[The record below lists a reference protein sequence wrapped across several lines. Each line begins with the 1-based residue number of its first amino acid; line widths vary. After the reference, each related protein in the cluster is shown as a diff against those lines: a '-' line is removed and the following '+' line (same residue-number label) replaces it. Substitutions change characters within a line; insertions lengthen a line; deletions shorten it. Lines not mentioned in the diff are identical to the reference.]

1 MVKQLES
8 VAAKQLKLLAHSDR
22 KIEKLEKQ
30 ISHYKCEVKY
40 NGHVIDSSWLILVM
54 RWNVAKCN
62 S

>member
-30 ISHYKCEVKY
+30 ISHYKCEVKPKILKTCRF
-40 NGHVIDSSWLILVM
+40 VIHHDSYQSCGGM
-54 RWNVAKCN
+54 
-62 S
+62 

>member
-40 NGHVIDSSWLILVM
+40 NGHVIDSSDIMTNISHAV
-54 RWNVAKCN
+54 KC

>member
-30 ISHYKCEVKY
+30 ISHYMCEVKQ
-40 NGHVIDSSWLILVM
+40 NRHVDSSDIMTDISHAVE
-54 RWNVAKCN
+54 C